1 MKRRAV
7 IWVWVVLA
15 AVVCTG
21 GLLALQ
27 HRSLERR
34 VREAIVA
41 YDVALIEALRE
52 FDASR
57 LRDVALPREIGRV
70 QNYITL
76 LEATGT
82 RLDAEFVGLEVID
95 VRSQDPTVTA
105 VVVEDW
111 RETER
116 DAASGAVRSSVI
128 ERRQRIE
135 YTLVS
140 DNGTLKVYLSQVASE
155 DAR

>member
-1 MKRRAV
+1 MRRRAV
-7 IWVWVVLA
+7 LWVWVVLVA
-15 AVVCTG
+15 AVSAG
-21 GLLALQ
+21 GLVALR
-27 HRSLERR
+27 HRSLEQR

-57 LRDVALPREIGRV
+57 LNDVALPREIGRV

-116 DAASGAVRSSVI
+116 DAASGAVRRPAI

-135 YTLVS
+135 YTLLP
-140 DNGTLKVYLSQVASE
+140 DDGTLKVYLSQVLAG
-155 DAR
+155 DGR